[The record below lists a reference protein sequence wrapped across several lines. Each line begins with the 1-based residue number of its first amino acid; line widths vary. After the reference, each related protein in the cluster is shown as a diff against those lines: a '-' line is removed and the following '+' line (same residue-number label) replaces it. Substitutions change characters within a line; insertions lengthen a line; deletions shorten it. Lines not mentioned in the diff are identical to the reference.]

1 MTEPQHPAQ
10 PSPGQPSPDPLS
22 RRHVLRL
29 AGGTAGAAGLA
40 AVTAAGAEAARPGR
54 KVRARL
60 DRATY
65 RSGQQ
70 MTLRIDEDL
79 APGRR
84 VRVTDSSGLRWER
97 VVKRRDRQVWRA
109 TASRPGPA
117 RVTVRVLWPDGRA
130 VQGRRYRDR
139 VAYEV
144 TGVSTAIGTA
154 PLIGM
159 SAQPDVWAQRVAEVG
174 PGLGARRIF
183 ADLAAG
189 PQSRLELVEQTHADG
204 MLPVISY
211 KVGGDVAGAVNG
223 AYDAAAQQAAARL
236 AAFGL
241 PTAVTFWHEPH
252 QDMTT
257 AQYVAASRRL
267 LPFFKQGELR
277 VGPLLNGFLLDRQ
290 QDVFGEYCPDELFEL
305 WDWVGID
312 TYQLGSVAEPGKAD
326 PGARIYALSE
336 YVKARGYDLPL
347 GVGEYNGFTA
357 QAIASAGEALLS
369 TPNVWFGCVWNSRL
383 ERDYVLSGDRLTAF
397 RATLADARVARPR
410 PV

>member
-1 MTEPQHPAQ
+1 MTDPLSAP
-10 PSPGQPSPDPLS
+10 PVDPLS
-22 RRHVLRL
+22 RRHLLRL
-29 AGGTAGAAGLA
+29 AGGGAAGVA
-40 AVTAAGAEAARPGR
+40 AATAVGGEAEAARRRP

-60 DRATY
+60 DRVRY
-65 RSGQQ
+65 RPGQQ
-70 MTLRIDEDL
+70 MTLRIAEDL

-84 VRVTDSSGLRWER
+84 IRVTDDSGAVWQR
-97 VVKRRDRQVWRA
+97 VTRSRDRQVWRA
-109 TASRPGPA
+109 TAARPGPA
-117 RVTVRVLWPDGRA
+117 TVKVRVLWPDGRA
-130 VQGRRYRDR
+130 VAGRRYRDR
-139 VAYEV
+139 VRYEV
-144 TGVSTAIGTA
+144 TGVTTSVGAA

-189 PQSRLELVEQTHADG
+189 PQSRLELVRQTHADG
-204 MLPVISY
+204 MLPVVSY
-211 KVGGDVAGAVNG
+211 KVGGDVEGAING
-223 AYDAAAQQAAARL
+223 AYDAAAQEAAARL

-312 TYQLGSVAEPGKAD
+312 TYQLGSLDAPGKAD
-326 PGARIYALSE
+326 PGARIYALSA
-336 YVKARGYDLPL
+336 YVRSRGYDLPL

-357 QAIASAGEALLS
+357 AAIASAGEALLS
-369 TPNVWFGCVWNSRL
+369 TPNVWFGCVWNSQL
-383 ERDYVLSGDRLTAF
+383 ERDYVLSGDRLAAF
-397 RATLADARVARPR
+397 RSTLADARVAKPR